1 MCAPII
7 AACWRRPESDDQPRH
22 CRGLAKPEG
31 EGPLQQLAVTRLS
44 RGPGDPELLGEV
56 EPGFTDFLPGVS
68 HLQANI
74 RDLEADVRDLARHLD
89 VKPSDFGSKVADLGS
104 GLAALL
110 GQTTFEAIGRR
121 RQKFVTIAI
130 VHIDKPH
137 DRPVSHVRPNLATDD
152 DDAIV
157 EWPPQ
162 QQFLSWMTWPI

>member
-1 MCAPII
+1 MGPWLY
-7 AACWRRPESDDQPRH
+7 WRLPEGDDQPCDGH
-22 CRGLAKPEG
+22 GLAEPED
-31 EGPLQQLAVTRLS
+31 EGPLQQLAVTRRG
-44 RGPGDPELLGEV
+44 RGPEDSELLGEV

-74 RDLEADVRDLARHLD
+74 RDLEADVGDLARPLD

-110 GQTTFEAIGRR
+110 GQAAFEAIGRR

-137 DRPVSHVRPNLATDD
+137 DRPLSHVRPSLD
-152 DDAIV
+152 
-157 EWPPQ
+157 
-162 QQFLSWMTWPI
+162 